1 MTMPATI
8 FEEPSFSHVTVMP
21 EEVVASFAGIEGLV
35 IDATAGGGGH
45 SHALLSRYPSL
56 RLLAFD
62 RDEAAVRAASQRL
75 SEFGLRARVEH
86 LSFSRIAER
95 LDELGIAQIDGIIAD
110 LGVSSQQL
118 ALADR
123 GMSFRTEGP
132 LDMRMDTSSGET
144 AAELI
149 ERVSQ
154 EELADI
160 IYDLGEERGSRRI
173 ARCIKQALA
182 RGELTTTLDLRRAV
196 VKAIGP
202 RRIGGVDPATRTF
215 QALRMA
221 VNAELDEL
229 SAILELSRERLVD
242 GGIAAFISFHSLED
256 RRVKREFMKRDFWQ
270 RLTPKPIMASE
281 SEQAENPRSRSA
293 KLRVGRRYTAL
304 SFDVDGEEE

>member
-8 FEEPSFSHVTVMP
+8 FEEPSFTHVTVMP
-21 EEVVASFAGIEGLV
+21 EEVVRAFAGVTGLV
-35 IDATAGGGGH
+35 VDATAGGGGH
-45 SHALLSRYPSL
+45 SHALLSRYPEL

-86 LSFSRIAER
+86 LPFSQIGER
-95 LDELGIAQIDGIIAD
+95 LDQLGIVEVAGLIAD

-123 GMSFRTEGP
+123 GMSFRMEGP

-154 EELADI
+154 EELADL

-229 SAILELSRERLVD
+229 SALLELSRKRLSD

-270 RLTPKPIMASE
+270 RLTPKPLVASE
-281 SEQAENPRSRSA
+281 LEQQENPRSRSA
-293 KLRVGRRYTAL
+293 KLRVGSRYSAL
-304 SFDVDGEEE
+304 SFDIDAEEE

>member
-8 FEEPSFSHVTVMP
+8 LEEPSFTHVTVMP
-21 EEVVASFAGIEGLV
+21 DEVVQAFAGTTGLV

-45 SHALLSRYPSL
+45 SHALLSRYPEL

-62 RDEAAVRAASQRL
+62 RDEAAVRAASERL

-86 LSFSRIAER
+86 LPFSRIAER
-95 LDELGIAQIDGIIAD
+95 LDELGIEEVAGIIAD

-123 GMSFRTEGP
+123 GMSFRLEGP
-132 LDMRMDTSSGET
+132 LDMRMDTSTGET

-202 RRIGGVDPATRTF
+202 RRTGGVDPATRTF

-221 VNAELDEL
+221 VNGEIDEL
-229 SAILELSRERLVD
+229 SSLLDFARKRVADD
-242 GGIAAFISFHSLED
+242 GVAAFISFHSLED

-270 RLTPKPIMASE
+270 RLTPKPIVASD
-281 SEQAENPRSRSA
+281 SEQAQNPRSRSA
-293 KLRVGRRYTAL
+293 KLRVGRRHSPL
-304 SFDVDGEEE
+304 SFDIDAEEE

>member
-1 MTMPATI
+1 MPATI
-8 FEEPSFSHVTVMP
+8 LEEPSFTHVTVMP
-21 EEVVASFAGIEGLV
+21 DEVVQAFAGTTGLV

-45 SHALLSRYPSL
+45 SHALLSRYPEL

-62 RDEAAVRAASQRL
+62 RDETAVRAASERL

-86 LSFSRIAER
+86 LSFSRIGER
-95 LDELGIAQIDGIIAD
+95 LDELGIEEVSGVIAD

-123 GMSFRTEGP
+123 GMSFRLEGP
-132 LDMRMDTSSGET
+132 LDMRMDTSTGET

-154 EELADI
+154 EELADL

-202 RRIGGVDPATRTF
+202 RRTGGVDPATRTF
-215 QALRMA
+215 QALRIA
-221 VNAELDEL
+221 VNAEIDEL
-229 SAILELSRERLVD
+229 SSLLDFSRKRLMD
-242 GGIAAFISFHSLED
+242 GGVAAFISFHSLED

-270 RLTPKPIMASE
+270 RLTPKPIVASE
-281 SEQAENPRSRSA
+281 GEQAQNPRSRSA
-293 KLRVGRRYTAL
+293 KLRVGRRHSPL
-304 SFDVDGEEE
+304 SFDIDAEEE

>member
-8 FEEPSFSHVTVMP
+8 FEEPSFTHVTVMP
-21 EEVVASFAGIEGLV
+21 EEVVASFAGIDGLV

-75 SEFGLRARVEH
+75 GEFGLRARVEH
-86 LSFSRIAER
+86 LSFSQIGER
-95 LDELGIAQIDGIIAD
+95 LDELGIGQIAGIIAD

-123 GMSFRTEGP
+123 GMSFRLEGP
-132 LDMRMDTSSGET
+132 LDMRMDTSNGET

-154 EELADI
+154 EELADL

-221 VNAELDEL
+221 VNSEIDEL
-229 SAILELSRERLVD
+229 SSILELSRDRLVD

-270 RLTPKPIMASE
+270 RLTPKPIVASDA
-281 SEQAENPRSRSA
+281 EQAENPRSRSA